1 MEDLLTLNIFA
12 LSLPL
17 ALFSAGLFGSLI
29 VMPAYFNRHA
39 RPGPDTAGRRPPP

>member
-29 VMPAYFNRHA
+29 LLPAYFNRHA
-39 RPGPDTAGRRPPP
+39 HPGPDTAGRRPPR